1 METKQARVYRDD
13 SAHRRGLVLGLT
25 MAEIMVL
32 ILFMLLLLLA
42 ASVAH
47 HREEIGAKQE
57 TIEKQAERIAQLN
70 IIREQLGEV
79 LARTST
85 GVTVNDIVQQITRQ
99 QEKILRLEAEV
110 SRLTPFEGSGKSIET
125 IIHALSRESHGEP
138 TATQIADKISRL
150 AELLKDNE
158 TLKGQNVQL
167 SRQIR
172 AAGRGNEFPSC
183 WVTAD
188 GRVESIFELIISES
202 GIRVIDRVPLH
213 RTEEKNHLPLSAVLY
228 EVELDRFEFE
238 AAVRPLYQWSVA
250 HQCRFYVMIASSEH
264 SAPIHLV
271 NAVNGYFYPNSK
283 IQFRPGSR

>member
-1 METKQARVYRDD
+1 VETKQARAYRDD
-13 SAHRRGLVLGLT
+13 SAYRRGLILGLT

-57 TIEKQAERIAQLN
+57 TIEKQAEKIAQLN
-70 IIREQLGEV
+70 IIREQFGE
-79 LARTST
+79 LLTKTST
-85 GVTVNDIVQQITRQ
+85 GVTVNDIVQQISRQ
-99 QEKILRLEAEV
+99 QDRMLRLEAEI
-110 SRLTPFEGSGKSIET
+110 SRLTPFESSGKSIET
-125 IIHALSRESHGEP
+125 IIQALSRESHGKP
-138 TATQIADKISRL
+138 TTTEIVDKLTQMAQ
-150 AELLKDNE
+150 LLNDNE

-183 WVTAD
+183 WVTPD
-188 GRVESIFELIISES
+188 GRVESIFELIMSES
-202 GIRVIDRVPLH
+202 GIRIIDRAPLH
-213 RTEEKNHLPLSAVLY
+213 RSEEKKYLPLSGVLY
-228 EVELDRFEFE
+228 DMELDRFEFE

-283 IQFRPGSR
+283 IQFRPASR